1 MIGGG
6 GARRVIL
13 VGIGVN
19 RMEGRK
25 LIGDHIA
32 TIRAVAVMVYR
43 KGAIAL
49 RAQKGSTPLTGYP
62 FEQ

>member
-1 MIGGG
+1 
-6 GARRVIL
+6 
-13 VGIGVN
+13 N